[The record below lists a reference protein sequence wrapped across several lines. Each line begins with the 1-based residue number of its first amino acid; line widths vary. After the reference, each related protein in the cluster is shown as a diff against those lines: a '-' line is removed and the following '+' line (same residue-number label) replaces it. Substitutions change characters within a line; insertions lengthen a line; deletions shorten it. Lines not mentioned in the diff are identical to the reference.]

1 MTARRFAAAEQM
13 PLLPAARLG
22 VLHLHA
28 CCFSWGDPS
37 LSAPALLPV
46 CRPPG
51 VWEGRDVKESRPLSL
66 VSGCS
71 LGLNYNTQFC
81 FGRSWAVF
89 TCLPVSSS
97 PAGAFWRAAV
107 PCCWDLQPQQKS
119 EPAASETCH
128 CLNSAGAFAGQH
140 FVMFPS

>member
-51 VWEGRDVKESRPLSL
+51 AGHLCRSVWGGRDVKESRPLSL
-66 VSGCS
+66 VSGCC
-71 LGLNYNTQFC
+71 LGLNYPTQFC
-81 FGRSWAVF
+81 CGRSWAVF
-89 TCLPVSSS
+89 TRLPVSSS

-107 PCCWDLQPQQKS
+107 PCCWEISP
-119 EPAASETCH
+119 
-128 CLNSAGAFAGQH
+128 AGQSQICSLSRRASQRPLKLAT
-140 FVMFPS
+140 V